1 MRNPFSR
8 DRGGNYDDP
17 RYDDYRERDY
27 ERGRDFDERNR
38 GEFSGTPWR
47 SSFGGEYARDE
58 HRGGYGDDYARD
70 GGWSGGGRGDQY
82 TRENFWG
89 GTGAGGDF
97 YGPDRVR
104 RGSASV
110 GYGPGQTRSTY
121 GESRYGG
128 TAVPYGEIDPAGRTS
143 FRGRGPKNWRP
154 SDERVA
160 ESVNEMLADHD
171 DVDAT
176 EIEVKVE
183 NGEVTLSGSVN
194 TRREKR
200 LAEDA
205 VASMRG
211 VRDVHNQLRVTD
223 RETRIGKASE

>member
-1 MRNPFSR
+1 MRNRYGR
-8 DRGGNYDDP
+8 DRGGSYDEP
-17 RYDDYRERDY
+17 RDDYRDRGYERD
-27 ERGRDFDERNR
+27 RDYDERNR

-47 SSFGGEYARDE
+47 SSFGGDYARDE

-89 GTGAGGDF
+89 GTGAGGDW
-97 YGPDRVR
+97 YGDRGR
-104 RGSASV
+104 SGSASV

-128 TAVPYGEIDPAGRTS
+128 MAVPYGETDPAGRTS
-143 FRGRGPKNWRP
+143 YRGRGPKNWRP
-154 SDERVA
+154 SDERIA

-176 EIEVKVE
+176 DIEVKVE
-183 NGEVTLSGSVN
+183 NGEVTLSGLVN

-200 LAEDA
+200 VAEDA
-205 VASMRG
+205 IASMRG
-211 VRDVHNQLRVTD
+211 VRDVHNQLKVTD
-223 RETRIGKASE
+223 RERQIGKASE